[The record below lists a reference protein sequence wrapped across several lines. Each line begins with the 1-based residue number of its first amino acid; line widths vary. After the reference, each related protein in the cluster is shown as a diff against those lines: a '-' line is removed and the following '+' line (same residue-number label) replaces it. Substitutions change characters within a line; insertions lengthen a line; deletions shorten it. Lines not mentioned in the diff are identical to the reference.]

1 MTTEHPIAVFLRARI
16 DEAAAE
22 AQETLDRNAAARAR
36 RMGSTLWDE
45 EDARASWT
53 LRKVMAMRE
62 ILDDLIPEIESKDSA
77 IEQEWGVTSNAAER
91 LLRLLAALYSDHP
104 DYVSAVGTVGA

>member
-1 MTTEHPIAVFLRARI
+1 MTTEHPIAVFLRARQ

-45 EDARASWT
+45 EDARARQD
-53 LRKVMAMRE
+53 LRDIESKRR
-62 ILDDLIPEIESKDSA
+62 ILNDVLPEIEYMESV
-77 IEQEWGVTSNAAER
+77 IEGEWGRCIPVADR
-91 LLRLLAALYSDHP
+91 LLKVLARPASDHDDFDP
-104 DYVSAVGTVGA
+104 AWSTE